1 MFKSLCYYE
10 KSGIR
15 RNKCHEYAFVI
26 WVTLAWGGVVVE
38 EFVGALPRIAVGED
52 RSLFLF
58 IICSFRDTVKSYKMH
73 V

>member
-1 MFKSLCYYE
+1 M
-10 KSGIR
+10 
-15 RNKCHEYAFVI
+15 
-26 WVTLAWGGVVVE
+26 VVE

-73 V
+73 VYSIGRGVFGEST